1 MDDLGGLMQQVMN
14 MKAQLESAKENMVAE
29 YSAAGVTVAAK
40 GDFTITNVTV
50 SDELAASGDAER
62 IADAVQIATNGAFEK
77 IRKQFSDQLGA
88 MGVPPGLF

>member
-1 MDDLGGLMQQVMN
+1 MDDLGGLMQQAMN

-29 YSAAGVTVAAK
+29 YAAAGVSVTAK
-40 GDFTITNVTV
+40 GDFTVTDV
-50 SDELAASGDAER
+50 CISDELAGSGDAER

-88 MGVPPGLF
+88 MGIPPGLF